1 MIMVENLWIDEKDFK
16 NSLEELVY
24 RSNILGKD
32 RSIVN
37 WGGGN
42 TSVKSVEQ
50 NFKGENVD
58 VLWVKGSGSD
68 LATMTEDN
76 FTALNLNDI
85 EPLKEKEDMLDEDM
99 VSYLSH
105 CMLDSRHPRSSIET
119 LLHAFLP
126 YKHVDHTHPDA
137 IISIACA
144 DNGKEIAEEIY
155 GDRMVWVPY
164 IRPGFKLSKLI
175 ADGVANNK
183 NADLVVM
190 EKHGLVTWGDT
201 SKESYDKTI
210 EVIQEAEEYIRRKF
224 DGSSPFGGA
233 EYQTLESEKRK
244 DALVQIMP
252 IIRGNVSAE
261 KKMIVAYNDSE
272 EITVFVNS
280 AEAKELSQV
289 GAACPDHLVHTKRT
303 PLYIEWNPQKDS
315 VDHLKELV
323 QNGIKKYKE
332 EYIQYFER
340 NSSEDDEI
348 MEPLPRVILIPG
360 IGMINTGKSWSA
372 AKVSDGL
379 YQRAISVM
387 KGTYALGKFV
397 SLNESESFAIEYW
410 PLELYKLSL
419 APAEAEFSGKVAFVT
434 GGAGGIGSEACKAFL
449 EEGAHVIVADIN
461 LEGAEEVVAGFNY
474 MYGENRAYAVKM
486 DVTKEQEV
494 IQAIESSILQYGGI
508 DVLVN
513 NAGLASSSPLEETT
527 MEKWNLNIDVLLTG
541 YFLVA
546 REIFSHMKNQDLGG
560 SMVFVGSKNSIYAGK
575 NNTAYSTAKA
585 AEVHLARTIAVEGG
599 EFGIR
604 VNSVLPDAV
613 IKGSKIWDSKWKNER
628 ASSYG
633 IDADDLED
641 HYKERTILKEN
652 VLPSDIAETIRF
664 LASKKS
670 AKTTGCMITV
680 DGGVAA
686 AFTR

>member
-1 MIMVENLWIDEKDFK
+1 MIMVENLWTENKNLN

-42 TSVKSVEQ
+42 TSVKSVEK
-50 NFKGENVD
+50 NFKGEDVE

-68 LATMTEDN
+68 LATMTKEN

-85 EPLKEKEDMLDEDM
+85 EPLKEKDDMSDEDM
-99 VSYLSH
+99 VNYLSH
-105 CMLDSRHPRSSIET
+105 CMLDSKHPRSSIET

-175 ADGVANNK
+175 ADGVAANK

-190 EKHGLVTWGDT
+190 EKHGLVTWGET

-210 EVIQEAEEYIRRKF
+210 EVIREAEDYINKKSGGT
-224 DGSSPFGGA
+224 DLFGGA
-233 EYQTLESEKRK
+233 QYETLESEKRK
-244 DALVQIMP
+244 EALVKIMP
-252 IIRGNVSAE
+252 VVRGSVSTE
-261 KKMIVAYNDSE
+261 KKMIVAYNDSD
-272 EITVFVNS
+272 EILEFVNS

-303 PLYIEWNPQKDS
+303 PLYVEWNPQKDS
-315 VDHLKELV
+315 VDQLKEMV
-323 QNGIKKYKE
+323 KDGIEKYKE
-332 EYIQYFER
+332 EYIKYFER
-340 NSSEDDEI
+340 NNSEEDEI
-348 MEPLPRVILIPG
+348 MEVLPRVILIPG
-360 IGMINTGKSWSA
+360 LGMINTGKSWSA

-379 YQRAISVM
+379 YQRAIAVM
-387 KGTYALGKFV
+387 KGTYPLGQFV
-397 SLNESESFAIEYW
+397 SLNESESFGIEYW

-419 APAEAEFSGKVAFVT
+419 APAEAEFSRKVAFVT
-434 GGAGGIGSEACKAFL
+434 GGAGGIGSESCKAFL
-449 EEGAHVIVADIN
+449 EEGGHVVVADIN
-461 LEGAEEVVAGFNY
+461 LEGAEEVVAGFNE
-474 MYGENRAYAVKM
+474 MYGENRAFAVKM

-494 IQAIESSILQYGGI
+494 VQAIESSILQYGGI
-508 DVLVN
+508 DILVN

-546 REIFSHMKNQDLGG
+546 REIFSHMKDQDLGG

-575 NNTAYSTAKA
+575 NNAAYSTAKA

-633 IDADDLED
+633 IDADELED
-641 HYKERTILKEN
+641 HYRQRTILKEN

-664 LASKKS
+664 LASAKS
-670 AKTTGCMITV
+670 AKTTGCMVTV